1 VRACE
6 TLAVVATA
14 WGVLLGCGGTANVS
28 GNPNDGGGAD
38 HTQTGSDSG
47 QKNPDASGSEP
58 GAPEGGSSEGGSD
71 AGDASRD
78 ASDGGPMPTEWMIVS
93 TPLDGGVGLY
103 GVGGYTTLDV
113 WAVGGTA
120 TGPADIFWAGTSWA
134 NIGLVTST
142 GPLLSVS
149 TSTAGVNDSWS
160 VTGPTVLNW
169 DGTGWHTLAL
179 DTNTTPLTSIL
190 APEPGHAFAV
200 GNAGTVLECVLA
212 TTACTPS
219 AAGTADLT
227 SVWGIEATNLWTVGK
242 GGVIYAYD
250 GAGWSAETGIGTADL
265 YAVSGSDDID
275 LWAVGDAIEHSDGSG
290 TWTKDPFTPPGTL
303 HGVYAAA
310 PNEAWAV
317 GKGGIILAWDGKS
330 WKSTTSP
337 TTNDLY
343 AVWGANEHQIWA
355 VGANN
360 TVLER
365 AK

>member
-6 TLAVVATA
+6 TLALVATA
-14 WGVLLGCGGTANVS
+14 WAVLLGCGGEANVN

-38 HTQTGSDSG
+38 RTQPHSDAGKDAPGHFESATGPGQEAGSDG
-47 QKNPDASGSEP
+47 ASG
-58 GAPEGGSSEGGSD
+58 EGGSD
-71 AGDASRD
+71 A
-78 ASDGGPMPTEWMIVS
+78 SDSGPMPTEWMIVS

-149 TSTAGVNDSWS
+149 TSSAGVNDSWS

-169 DGTGWHTLAL
+169 NGTGWNTLAL

-212 TTACTPS
+212 TTACTAS

-227 SVWGIEATNLWTVGK
+227 SVWGLEATSLWTVGK
-242 GGVIYAYD
+242 GGVIYSYD
-250 GAGWSAETGIGTADL
+250 GASWSAETGSGTSDL

-275 LWAVGDAIEHSDGSG
+275 LWAVGDAILHSDGSG
-290 TWTKDPFTPPGTL
+290 TWTKDPFKPPGTL

-365 AK
+365 VK